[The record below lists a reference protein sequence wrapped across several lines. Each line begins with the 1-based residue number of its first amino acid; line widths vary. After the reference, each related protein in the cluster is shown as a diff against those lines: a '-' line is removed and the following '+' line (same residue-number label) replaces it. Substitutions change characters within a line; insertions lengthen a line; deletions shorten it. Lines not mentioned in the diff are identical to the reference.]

1 MKDFKSAYALK
12 LKDPRWQK
20 KKGELLAAAEF
31 TCASC
36 ESKEKTLHA
45 HHNYYEFGVE
55 PWEYPDACFAVL
67 CEDCH
72 KIADEQRKRFREAS
86 KLLDGEEMD
95 YVSGYILGIAIMS
108 GKIEAASLS
117 NAGDVNGFAS
127 AVSIP
132 SIIITSS
139 QIILSLN
146 KGVITRD
153 QVLDFL
159 GMK

>member
-45 HHNYYEFGVE
+45 HHNYY
-55 PWEYPDACFAVL
+55 ACFAVL